1 MDTKNSTHKI
11 YAYKETYKPV
21 KSNLIIMNFQILDAD
36 YTYSDG
42 KPVVRLYGRDGS
54 GNSVCCSVPDFEP
67 YFYAKAPPESA
78 DILKERFKE
87 HIKRI
92 EVARRF
98 EPIGYFRNTVG
109 MLKIIL
115 YDPKGVPAIR
125 DDVKKMV
132 DDVYETDILFRNRY
146 MVDSGL
152 GGMGWAAAEPE
163 GNSNDTDIKSSIRIT
178 SRKVE
183 PIDILKNAPFRN
195 LAFDIE
201 CLPLHGAMPAPENSP
216 IVLISLAFA
225 PEFEGKKTLVLVGKQ
240 TSMSGDI
247 ESCSSEEAMLRRF
260 FDIIREYDPDILLG
274 YNTNSFD
281 IPYIVDRIKVLN
293 KKGAKIE
300 PLAGRDGKT
309 LYYRKIGN
317 ITRVSVM
324 GRIAVDV
331 LPLLRREFSLK
342 QYTLRNAAKELLG
355 LPKLDVPFLEMEAY
369 WNDNGEK
376 FSKFVEYSRRDSELA
391 LAFLLKLR
399 LIDKYIALARV
410 SGTLLQ
416 DILDGGQTQMVENLI
431 LREYMKHDRV
441 LPARPTGEMSD
452 ERFDEGEGLAGA
464 EVLPPKKGLLENI
477 VILDYKSLY
486 PTIMMAHNLCYTTEV
501 VGERPDDVVVA
512 PTGGVFVSQDVVKGI
527 VPSILE
533 ELLNR
538 RQAARAKMK
547 TSNEEERR
555 VLDATQL
562 ALKILLNSFY
572 GYSGYARARLYS
584 LTLASAVTSFGREN
598 ILRTKKLI
606 EEDIKEIILKDGR
619 AFKRDEAVGKH
630 IGLSV
635 VYGDTDSVFVHLLD
649 KELTFDEAQ
658 LVGTGI
664 ANTVTESL
672 VSPMELVFD
681 SFARRA
687 IFIAKKRYAL
697 LIWEKTAQGMKEKIK
712 VKGMETV
719 RRDWCELTM
728 KTVERVLE
736 LVLKEAKVD
745 EAVELVK
752 DTINRIRSMEAGKD
766 SELFEDLI
774 LTRQYT
780 KKAES
785 YKNRQPHITV
795 VDKLKSRGIIANVGD
810 RIPFVILAG
819 KGLFVERAEDP
830 EYAKEKNLP
839 LDVDYYVNKQI
850 LPPVERILSDF
861 GITGEM
867 LRWMGEK
874 KETIETKQRQ
884 LIEF

>member
-1 MDTKNSTHKI
+1 
-11 YAYKETYKPV
+11 
-21 KSNLIIMNFQILDAD
+21 MNFQILDAD
-36 YTYSDG
+36 YTYSNG
-42 KPVVRLYGRDGS
+42 KPVVRLYGRDES
-54 GNSVCCSVPDFEP
+54 GNSVCCSMPDFEP
-67 YFYAKAPPESA
+67 YFYAKAVPEMA
-78 DILKERFKE
+78 GILQEKFEE

-92 EVARRF
+92 EVVSRF
-98 EPIGYFRNTVG
+98 EPVGYFKNPVS
-109 MLKIIL
+109 MLKITL
-115 YDPKGVPAIR
+115 YDPKGVPVIR
-125 DDVKKMV
+125 DEVRKMV
-132 DDVYETDILFRNRY
+132 DEIYETDILFRNRC
-146 MVDSGL
+146 MVDYGL
-152 GGMGWAAAEPE
+152 GGMGWASAEPE
-163 GNSNDTDIKSSIRIT
+163 AEQVTFDVLSNLKIT

-183 PIDILKNAPFRN
+183 PVEILRNAPLRN

-201 CLPLHGAMPAPENSP
+201 CLPINGAMPTPETSP

-225 PEFEGKKTLVLVGKQ
+225 PDFKGKKTLVLVGKDARIE
-240 TSMSGDI
+240 GEN
-247 ESCSSEEAMLRRF
+247 ESCGSEEAMLRRF
-260 FDIIREYDPDILLG
+260 FGIIKEYDPDILVG
-274 YNTNSFD
+274 YNSNSFD
-281 IPYIVDRIKVLN
+281 IPYIVDRIKTLN
-293 KKGAKIE
+293 KKGARIE
-300 PLAGRDGKT
+300 PIAGRDGRT

-317 ITRVSVM
+317 VTRVSVM

-355 LPKLDVPFLEMEAY
+355 AEKLDIPFLEMESY

-376 FSKFVEYSRRDSELA
+376 LSRFIEYARRDSELA
-391 LAFLLKLR
+391 LSFLLKLR
-399 LIDKYIALARV
+399 LIDKYVALAKV

-452 ERFDEGEGLAGA
+452 ERYDEGEELAGA

-512 PTGGVFVSQDVVKGI
+512 PTGGVFVSKDIVKGI

-533 ELLNR
+533 DLLNR
-538 RQAARAKMK
+538 RQETRAKMK
-547 TSNEEERR
+547 TANEEEKR

-584 LTLASAVTSFGREN
+584 LTLAGAVTSFGREN

-606 EEDIKEIILKDGR
+606 EDDIKEIILKDGR
-619 AFKRDEAVGKH
+619 VFRKDEVKDGKR

-658 LVGTGI
+658 LVGNSI
-664 ANTVTESL
+664 AGTVTDSL
-672 VSPMELVFD
+672 VKPMELVFD

-687 IFIAKKRYAL
+687 IFLAKKRYAL
-697 LIWEKTAQGMKEKIK
+697 LIMEKTAQGMKEKIK

-719 RRDWCELTM
+719 RRDWCELTT
-728 KTVERVLE
+728 KTIEKVLE

-745 EAVELVK
+745 EAVLLVK
-752 DTINRIRSMEAGKD
+752 ETINRIRSIDAGKD
-766 SELFEDLI
+766 RELFDDMV

-780 KKAES
+780 KKVES
-785 YKNRQPHITV
+785 YKNKQPHITV
-795 VDKLKSRGIIANVGD
+795 IEKLKKRGIVANVGD

-819 KGLFVERAEDP
+819 KGMFVDRAEDP
-830 EYAKEKNLP
+830 DYAREKMLP
-839 LDVDYYVNKQI
+839 LDVDYYINKQI
-850 LPPVERILSDF
+850 LPPVERILADF
-861 GITGEM
+861 GVTGEM

-884 LIEF
+884 LFEY

>member
-1 MDTKNSTHKI
+1 
-11 YAYKETYKPV
+11 
-21 KSNLIIMNFQILDAD
+21 MNFQILDAD

-92 EVARRF
+92 EVVRRF
-98 EPIGYFRNTVG
+98 EPVGYFKSPVS

-125 DDVKKMV
+125 DDLKKMV
-132 DDVYETDILFRNRY
+132 DEVYETDILFRNRY
-146 MVDSGL
+146 MVDRGL

-163 GNSNDTDIKSSIRIT
+163 GNADDTDIKSSIRIT

-183 PIDILKNAPFRN
+183 PVDILKNAPFRH

-201 CLPLHGAMPAPENSP
+201 CLPLHGAMPTAENSP
-216 IVLISLAFA
+216 IVLLSLAFA
-225 PEFEGKKTLVLVGKQ
+225 PEFEGKKTLVLVGKE
-240 TSMSGDI
+240 TSMSGDV
-247 ESCSSEEAMLRRF
+247 ESCGSEEAMLRRF
-260 FDIIREYDPDILLG
+260 FDIIGEYDPDILVG
-274 YNTNSFD
+274 YNSNSFD
-281 IPYIVDRIKVLN
+281 IPYIVDRIRALN
-293 KKGAKIE
+293 RKGAKIE

-331 LPLLRREFSLK
+331 LPLLRREYSLK
-342 QYTLRNAAKELLG
+342 QYTLRNSAKELLG
-355 LPKLDVPFLEMEAY
+355 LEKLDIPFLEMEAY

-376 FSKFVEYSRRDSELA
+376 FSKFVDYSRRDSELA

-452 ERFDEGEGLAGA
+452 ERYDEGEELAGA

-501 VGERPDDVVVA
+501 VGESPDDVVVA
-512 PTGGVFVSQDVVKGI
+512 PTGGVFVSRDTVKGI

-533 ELLNR
+533 ELLDR
-538 RQAARAKMK
+538 RQATRAKMK
-547 TSNEEERR
+547 TANEVDYR

-572 GYSGYARARLYS
+572 GYSGYSRARLYS

-606 EEDIKEIILKDGR
+606 EEDIKEIIIKDGR
-619 AFKRDEAVGKH
+619 ALKKDEMDKIKDGKH

-649 KELTFDEAQ
+649 KQLTFDEAQ
-658 LVGTGI
+658 LVGNSI
-664 ANTVTESL
+664 ANTVTDSL
-672 VSPMELVFD
+672 VKPMELVFD

-697 LIWEKTAQGMKEKIK
+697 LIWEKTPQGIKEKIK

-719 RRDWCELTM
+719 RRDWCGLTT

-752 DTINRIRSMEAGKD
+752 DTINRIRSVESGKD
-766 SELFEDLI
+766 SELFDDLI

-785 YKNRQPHITV
+785 YKNRQPHISV

-819 KGLFVERAEDP
+819 KGMFVERAEDP
-830 EYAKEKNLP
+830 EYAKEKKLP

-874 KETIETKQRQ
+874 KTAIETKQRQ
-884 LIEF
+884 LFEF

>member
-1 MDTKNSTHKI
+1 
-11 YAYKETYKPV
+11 
-21 KSNLIIMNFQILDAD
+21 MNFQIIDAD
-36 YTYSDG
+36 YTYNDG

-67 YFYAKAPPESA
+67 YFYVKAPPESA
-78 DILKERFKE
+78 DILKEGFKE
-87 HIKRI
+87 YIKQI
-92 EVARRF
+92 EVVHRF
-98 EPIGYFRNTVG
+98 EPIGYFKNTVS

-125 DDVKKMV
+125 NEVRKMV
-132 DDVYETDILFRNRY
+132 DEVYETDILFRNRY

-152 GGMGWAAAEPE
+152 GGMGWAAAEHE
-163 GNSNDTDIKSSIRIT
+163 GNSDDAEILSSIRIS

-183 PIDILKNAPFRN
+183 PIDILKNAPFRH

-201 CLPLHGAMPAPENSP
+201 CLPLHGAMPEPENSP

-225 PEFEGKKTLVLVGKQ
+225 PEFYGKKTLVLVGKN
-240 TSMSGDI
+240 TRAGVDV
-247 ESCSSEEAMLRRF
+247 ESCGSEEEMLRRF
-260 FDIIREYDPDILLG
+260 FNIIREYDPDILLG
-274 YNTNSFD
+274 YNSNSFD
-281 IPYIVDRIKVLN
+281 IPYIVERVKALN
-293 KKGAKIE
+293 RKGSWIE
-300 PLAGRDGKT
+300 PIAGRDGRT

-317 ITRVSVM
+317 VTRVSVM

-355 LPKLDVPFLEMEAY
+355 LEKLDIPFLEMEAY

-376 FSKFVEYSRRDSELA
+376 LAKFIEYSRRDSELA

-399 LIDKYIALARV
+399 LLDKYIALARV

-431 LREYMKHDRV
+431 LREYMLHDRV
-441 LPARPTGEMSD
+441 LPTRPTGEKSD
-452 ERFDEGEGLAGA
+452 ERYDEGEELAGA

-501 VGERPDDVVVA
+501 IGERPDDVIVA
-512 PTGGVFVSQDVVKGI
+512 PKGGVFVSRDVLKGI
-527 VPSILE
+527 IPSILE

-538 RQAARAKMK
+538 RQATRAKMK
-547 TSNEEERR
+547 TANQEEYR

-619 AFKRDEAVGKH
+619 AFKKDEIKDGKL

-635 VYGDTDSVFVHLLD
+635 VYGDTDSVFVHLLN

-658 LVGTGI
+658 LVGNSI
-664 ANTVTESL
+664 ASTVTDSL
-672 VSPMELVFD
+672 VKPMELVFD

-697 LIWEKTAQGMKEKIK
+697 LILEKSAQGMKEKIK

-719 RRDWCELTM
+719 RRDWCGLTT

-736 LVLKEAKVD
+736 LVLKEGKVD
-745 EAVELVK
+745 DAVELVK
-752 DTINRIRSMEAGKD
+752 DTINRIRSMDAGKD

-780 KKAES
+780 KKIES
-785 YKNRQPHITV
+785 YKNKQPHVTV
-795 VDKLKSRGIIANVGD
+795 IEKLQKRGIVANVGD

-819 KGLFVERAEDP
+819 KGMFVERAEDP
-830 EYAKEKNLP
+830 EYAKEKKMP
-839 LDVDYYVNKQI
+839 LDVDYYINKQI
-850 LPPVERILSDF
+850 LPPVERILADF

-874 KETIETKQRQ
+874 RVSADTKQRQ
-884 LIEF
+884 LFEF

>member
-1 MDTKNSTHKI
+1 
-11 YAYKETYKPV
+11 
-21 KSNLIIMNFQILDAD
+21 MNFQILDAD
-36 YTYSDG
+36 YTYSDNN
-42 KPVVRLYGRDGS
+42 PVVRLYGRDIS

-67 YFYAKAPPESA
+67 YFYVKAPPESA
-78 DILKERFKE
+78 DILKERCKE

-92 EVARRF
+92 EIVNRF
-98 EPIGYFRNTVG
+98 EPVGYFRNTIG

-132 DDVYETDILFRNRY
+132 DDIYETDILFRNRY

-163 GNSNDTDIKSSIRIT
+163 GNLNDAGTLSSIRI
-178 SRKVE
+178 SSKKVE
-183 PIDILKNAPFRN
+183 HIDILKNAPFRH

-201 CLPLHGAMPAPENSP
+201 CLPLHGAMPTAENSP

-225 PEFEGKKTLVLVGKQ
+225 PEFDGKKTLVLAGKK
-240 TSMSGDI
+240 TDMKPDV
-247 ESCSSEEAMLRRF
+247 ESCVNEETMLRRF
-260 FDIIREYDPDILLG
+260 FDIIREYDPDILVG
-274 YNTNSFD
+274 YNSNSFD
-281 IPYIVDRIKVLN
+281 IPYIVDRIRALN
-293 KKGAKIE
+293 RMGAKIE

-355 LPKLDVPFLEMEAY
+355 LEKLDIPFLEMEAY

-441 LPARPTGEMSD
+441 LPARPTGDLAD
-452 ERFDEGEGLAGA
+452 ERYDEGEELAGA
-464 EVLPPKKGLLENI
+464 EVLSPKKGLLENI

-501 VGERPDDVVVA
+501 VGERPDDVIVA
-512 PTGGVFVSQDVVKGI
+512 PTGGVFVSQDVAKGI

-538 RQAARAKMK
+538 RQSTRAKMK
-547 TSNEEERR
+547 TASEEEYR

-606 EEDIKEIILKDGR
+606 EGDIKEIIIKDGR
-619 AFKRDEAVGKH
+619 ALKKDEKSGGKH

-649 KELTFDEAQ
+649 KEITFDEAQ
-658 LVGTGI
+658 LVGNSI
-664 ANTVTESL
+664 ANTVTDSL
-672 VSPMELVFD
+672 VKPMELVFD

-697 LIWEKTAQGMKEKIK
+697 LILEKTAQGMKEKIK

-719 RRDWCELTM
+719 RRDWCGLTT

-736 LVLKEAKVD
+736 LVLKEGKVD
-745 EAVELVK
+745 DAVELVK
-752 DTINRIRSMEAGKD
+752 ETINRIRSMDAGKD

-780 KKAES
+780 KKIES
-785 YKNRQPHITV
+785 YKNKQPHVTV
-795 VDKLKSRGIIANVGD
+795 IEKLQKRGIVSNVGD
-810 RIPFVILAG
+810 RIPFVILTG
-819 KGLFVERAEDP
+819 KGMFVERAEDP
-830 EYAKEKNLP
+830 EYAKEKKLP

-874 KETIETKQRQ
+874 KVAIETKQRQ
-884 LIEF
+884 LFEY

>member
-1 MDTKNSTHKI
+1 
-11 YAYKETYKPV
+11 
-21 KSNLIIMNFQILDAD
+21 MNFQILDAD

-78 DILKERFKE
+78 NILKERFKE

-92 EVARRF
+92 EVVRRF
-98 EPIGYFRNTVG
+98 EPVGYFKSPVS

-125 DDVKKMV
+125 DDVKKIV
-132 DDVYETDILFRNRY
+132 DDIYETDILFRNRY

-152 GGMGWAAAEPE
+152 GGMGWAATEPG
-163 GNSNDTDIKSSIRIT
+163 GNSNDADILSSIKIT

-183 PIDILKNAPFRN
+183 PVDILKNAPFRH

-216 IVLISLAFA
+216 IILMSLAFS
-225 PEFEGKKTLVLVGKQ
+225 PEFESKKTLVLVGKK
-240 TSMSGDI
+240 TEIKADV
-247 ESCSSEEAMLRRF
+247 ESCGSEEAMLRRF
-260 FDIIREYDPDILLG
+260 FDIIGEYDPDILVG
-274 YNTNSFD
+274 YNSNGFD
-281 IPYIVDRIKVLN
+281 IPYIVDRIRALN
-293 KKGAKIE
+293 RKGAKIE
-300 PLAGRDGKT
+300 PLAGRDGKN

-317 ITRVSVM
+317 VTRISVM

-331 LPLLRREFSLK
+331 LPLLRREYSLK
-342 QYTLRNAAKELLG
+342 QYTLRNAAKEVLG
-355 LPKLDVPFLEMEAY
+355 LEKLDIPFLEMEAY

-376 FSKFVEYSRRDSELA
+376 LAKFIEYARRDSELA

-452 ERFDEGEGLAGA
+452 ERFDEGEELAGA

-501 VGERPDDVVVA
+501 VDERPDDVVVA
-512 PTGGVFVSQDVVKGI
+512 PTGGVFVSRNVVKGI

-533 ELLNR
+533 ELLDR
-538 RQAARAKMK
+538 RQATRAKMK
-547 TSNEEERR
+547 NADDEEYR

-572 GYSGYARARLYS
+572 GYSGYSRARLYS

-606 EEDIKEIILKDGR
+606 EEDIMEIIINDGR
-619 AFKRDEAVGKH
+619 ALKKDDKSWGKR

-649 KELTFDEAQ
+649 EKLTFEEAQ
-658 LVGTGI
+658 LVGNSI
-664 ANTVTESL
+664 ANTVTDSL
-672 VSPMELVFD
+672 VKPMELVFD

-697 LIWEKTAQGMKEKIK
+697 LILERTAQGMKEKIK

-719 RRDWCELTM
+719 RRDWCGLTT

-736 LVLKEAKVD
+736 LVLKEGKVD
-745 EAVELVK
+745 DAVELVK
-752 DTINRIRSMEAGKD
+752 DTINRIRSMESAKD
-766 SELFEDLI
+766 SELFDDMI
-774 LTRQYT
+774 LTRQFT
-780 KKAES
+780 KKAQS

-795 VDKLKSRGIIANVGD
+795 VEKLERRGIIANVGD

-819 KGLFVERAEDP
+819 KGMFVDRAEDP

-850 LPPVERILSDF
+850 LPPVERILADF
-861 GITGEM
+861 GVTGEM

-874 KETIETKQRQ
+874 KAATETKQRQ
-884 LIEF
+884 LFEF

>member
-1 MDTKNSTHKI
+1 
-11 YAYKETYKPV
+11 
-21 KSNLIIMNFQILDAD
+21 MNFQILDAD

-42 KPVVRLYGRDGS
+42 KPVVRLYGRDVS

-92 EVARRF
+92 EVVRRF
-98 EPIGYFRNTVG
+98 EPIGYFKNTVS

-115 YDPKGVPAIR
+115 YDPKGVPVIR
-125 DDVKKMV
+125 DEVKKMV
-132 DDVYETDILFRNRY
+132 DEIYETDILFRNRY

-152 GGMGWAAAEPE
+152 GGMGWAAAEPD
-163 GNSNDTDIKSSIRIT
+163 GNSNDAGILSSINIT
-178 SRKVE
+178 SKKVE
-183 PIDILKNAPFRN
+183 PIDILKNAPFRH

-201 CLPLHGAMPAPENSP
+201 CLPLRGSMPTPENSP
-216 IVLISLAFA
+216 IVLISLAFS
-225 PEFEGKKTLVLVGKQ
+225 PEFEGKKTLVLVGKK
-240 TSMSGDI
+240 TGMSGEV
-247 ESCSSEEAMLRRF
+247 ESCINEETMLRRF

-274 YNTNSFD
+274 YNSNSFD
-281 IPYIVDRIKVLN
+281 VPYIVDRIKVLN
-293 KKGAKIE
+293 RKGARIE

-342 QYTLRNAAKELLG
+342 QYTLRNSAKELLG
-355 LPKLDVPFLEMEAY
+355 LEKLDIPFLEMEAY
-369 WNDNGEK
+369 WNDSGEK

-399 LIDKYIALARV
+399 LLDKYIALARV

-431 LREYMKHDRV
+431 LKEYKKHDRV
-441 LPARPTGEMSD
+441 LPARPTGELSD
-452 ERFDEGEGLAGA
+452 ERFDEGEELAGA

-501 VGERPDDVVVA
+501 VGERPDDVIVA
-512 PTGGVFVSQDVVKGI
+512 PTGGVFVSRNVVKGI

-533 ELLNR
+533 ELLDR
-538 RQAARAKMK
+538 RQATRAKMK
-547 TSNEEERR
+547 TANEEEYR

-606 EEDIKEIILKDGR
+606 EEEIKEMILKDGR
-619 AFKRDEAVGKH
+619 VFEKGEIKDGKKV
-630 IGLSV
+630 GLSV

-658 LVGTGI
+658 LVGNNI
-664 ANTVTESL
+664 AKTVTESL
-672 VSPMELVFD
+672 VKPMELVFD

-697 LIWEKTAQGMKEKIK
+697 LILEKTAQGMKEKIK

-719 RRDWCELTM
+719 RRDWCELTTR
-728 KTVERVLE
+728 TVERVLE
-736 LVLKEAKVD
+736 LVLKEGKVD
-745 EAVELVK
+745 DAVELVK
-752 DTINRIRSMEAGKD
+752 DTINRIRSIDAGKD
-766 SELFEDLI
+766 SELFNDLI

-780 KKAES
+780 KKIES
-785 YKNRQPHITV
+785 YKNKQPHVTV
-795 VDKLKSRGIIANVGD
+795 IEKLQKRGIVANVGD

-819 KGLFVERAEDP
+819 KGMFVERAEDP
-830 EYAKEKNLP
+830 DYAKEKKLP

-850 LPPVERILSDF
+850 LPPVERILADF

-874 KETIETKQRQ
+874 KVATETKQRQ
-884 LIEF
+884 LFEF

>member
-1 MDTKNSTHKI
+1 
-11 YAYKETYKPV
+11 
-21 KSNLIIMNFQILDAD
+21 MNFQILDAD
-36 YTYSDG
+36 YTYRDG

-54 GNSVCCSVPDFEP
+54 GKSVCCSVPEFEP
-67 YFYAKAPPESA
+67 YFYAKALPESA

-92 EVARRF
+92 EVVKRF
-98 EPIGYFRNTVG
+98 EPIGYFKNQVT

-132 DDVYETDILFRNRY
+132 DDIYETDILFRNRY
-146 MVDSGL
+146 MVDNGL
-152 GGMGWAAAEPE
+152 GGMMWAAAEPE
-163 GNSNDTDIKSSIRIT
+163 ENSDDADILSSIRLT

-183 PIDILKNAPFRN
+183 AIDILKNAPFRH

-201 CLPLHGAMPAPENSP
+201 CLPLHGAMPVPENSP
-216 IVLISLAFA
+216 IVLISLTFE
-225 PEFEGKKTLVLVGKQ
+225 PEFEGKKTLVLVGKK
-240 TSMSGDI
+240 TDNKMDV
-247 ESCSSEEAMLRRF
+247 ESCGSEEAMLRRF
-260 FDIIREYDPDILLG
+260 FDIIRDYDPDILLG
-274 YNTNSFD
+274 YNSNSFD
-281 IPYIVDRIKVLN
+281 IPYIVDRIKALN
-293 KKGAKIE
+293 RKGARIE

-355 LPKLDVPFLEMEAY
+355 LEKLEIPFLEMESY

-376 FSKFVEYSRRDSELA
+376 LSKFIEYARRDSELA

-431 LREYMKHDRV
+431 LKEYKKHDRV
-441 LPARPTGEMSD
+441 LPTRPTGEMSD
-452 ERFDEGEGLAGA
+452 ERFDEGEELAGA
-464 EVLPPKKGLLENI
+464 EVLTPKKGLLENI

-486 PTIMMAHNLCYTTEV
+486 PTIMMAHNLCYTTVV
-501 VGERPDDVVVA
+501 VGERPDDVIVA
-512 PTGGVFVSQDVVKGI
+512 PTGGVFVSRDVVKGI

-538 RQAARAKMK
+538 RQATRAKMK
-547 TSNEEERR
+547 TANEEEYRA
-555 VLDATQL
+555 LDATQL

-584 LTLASAVTSFGREN
+584 LTLAGAVTSFGREN

-606 EEDIKEIILKDGR
+606 ENDIKEITLKDGR
-619 AFKRDEAVGKH
+619 AFKKDEIKDGKR
-630 IGLSV
+630 IILSV

-658 LVGTGI
+658 LVGNSI
-664 ANTVTESL
+664 ANTVTDSL
-672 VSPMELVFD
+672 VKPMELVFD

-687 IFIAKKRYAL
+687 IFLAKKRYAL
-697 LIWEKTAQGMKEKIK
+697 LIMEKTAKGMKEKIK

-719 RRDWCELTM
+719 RRDWCGLTT

-736 LVLKEAKVD
+736 LVLKEGKVD
-745 EAVELVK
+745 DAVELVK
-752 DTINRIRSMEAGKD
+752 DTINRIRSMDTGKD
-766 SELFEDLI
+766 SELFDDLI

-780 KKAES
+780 KKVGS
-785 YKNRQPHITV
+785 YKNKQPHTTV
-795 VDKLKSRGIIANVGD
+795 IEKLQKRGIVASVGD

-819 KGLFVERAEDP
+819 KGMFVERAEDP
-830 EYAKEKNLP
+830 EYAKEKKLP

-867 LRWMGEK
+867 LRCMGEK
-874 KETIETKQRQ
+874 KAATETKQRQ
-884 LIEF
+884 LFDF